1 MTQLCSGFSLKFQ
14 LTFLIYQSMLKELI
28 QYIKEYEGDNDLGDY
43 LDTRYVR
50 LTEQHYD
57 QIAGAMS
64 EGELELKKSSSCPA
78 QRFFL
83 HFNET
88 ILFVNKLTE
97 EPNSIYDVEM
107 IQNDGA
113 SEDDKELIFVSFSID
128 DDYAPALKKRIASG
142 KTADENAQQLVMLSV
157 IPILKG
163 FMIAISD

>member
-1 MTQLCSGFSLKFQ
+1 
-14 LTFLIYQSMLKELI
+14 MLKELI

-50 LTEQHYD
+50 LTDQHFD

-78 QRFFL
+78 ERFFL

-97 EPNSIYDVEM
+97 EPNAIYDVEM
-107 IQNDGA
+107 VQNEG
-113 SEDDKELIFVSFSID
+113 ELENEKELLFLSFSLD
-128 DDYAPALKKRIASG
+128 DDYAPSLKTRVASG
-142 KTADENAQQLVMLSV
+142 KTADENLQQLVMLSV
-157 IPILKG
+157 IPIVKG
-163 FMIAISD
+163 FMVAISD

>member
-1 MTQLCSGFSLKFQ
+1 
-14 LTFLIYQSMLKELI
+14 MLKELI

-50 LTEQHYD
+50 LTDQHYD

-64 EGELELKKSSSCPA
+64 EGELEVKKSSSCPA
-78 QRFFL
+78 ERFFL

-97 EPNSIYDVEM
+97 EPNAIYDVEM
-107 IQNDGA
+107 VQNTG
-113 SEDDKELIFVSFSID
+113 ELENEKELLFISFSLD
-128 DDYAPALKKRIASG
+128 DDYAPSLKKRVASR
-142 KTADENAQQLVMLSV
+142 KTVDEKLQQLEMLTV

-163 FMIAISD
+163 FMVAISD